1 MSNKPAQPQKKLHWF
16 VKFVLWAIAITF
28 AAPMILGAV
37 LLYFLSESD
46 DRLKLTDYTELK
58 ELSLNPNGRSD
69 GKTLPSYETVSTPA
83 YWFRDYGGKIPSEL
97 LQENIIIAENTD
109 GFTDLVHLGLF
120 KLDNEDA
127 KSLSKNLEVTF
138 KKDEEGTDL
147 NWYAENALCLNQ
159 VDLGPWVVAA
169 ARKQDFFD
177 FCLDAS
183 KASKIEWEVVL
194 YRDDGIGFEYID
206 VTQYV
211 GTNFFTVAHGG
222 S

>member
-1 MSNKPAQPQKKLHWF
+1 MSNKPAQPQMKLHWF

-37 LLYFLSESD
+37 LLYFLSQPD
-46 DRLKLTDYTELK
+46 DRLKLTDYSELK

-69 GKTLPSYETVSTPA
+69 GKTLPSYDTVSTNA
-83 YWFRDYGGKIPSEL
+83 YWFRDYAGKIPSEL

-120 KLDNEDA
+120 KLGKEEA
-127 KSLSKNLEVTF
+127 TSLSKNLEVTF

-147 NWYAENALCLNQ
+147 NWYAENALCLNH
-159 VDLGPWVVAA
+159 VDLGPWVVSA

-177 FCLDAS
+177 FCLDVS
-183 KASKIEWEVVL
+183 QSNKIRWELIL
-194 YRDDGIGFEYID
+194 YDNDGIGFEYID
-206 VTQYV
+206 VTEYV

>member
-37 LLYFLSESD
+37 LLYFLSQPD
-46 DRLKLTDYTELK
+46 DRLKLTDYSELQ

-69 GKTLPSYETVSTPA
+69 GKTLPSYDTVSSNA

-120 KLDNEDA
+120 KLGKEEA

-138 KKDEEGTDL
+138 KKDEEGTDI
-147 NWYAENALCLNQ
+147 NWYAENALCLNH
-159 VDLGPWVVAA
+159 VDLGPWVIASK
-169 ARKQDFFD
+169 RKDKFFD
-177 FCLDAS
+177 FCLSARNT
-183 KASKIEWEVVL
+183 KKVRWELVL
-194 YRDDGIGFEYID
+194 HDDDGIGFEYIN
-206 VTQYV
+206 VTQYI
-211 GTNFFTVAHGG
+211 GSNFFTVTHGG

>member
-1 MSNKPAQPQKKLHWF
+1 MSNKPAQTQKKLHWF

-37 LLYFLSESD
+37 LLYFLSQPD

-69 GKTLPSYETVSTPA
+69 GKTLPPYDTVSTNA

-120 KLDNEDA
+120 KLGKEEA
-127 KSLSKNLEVTF
+127 KSLSKNIEVTF
-138 KKDEEGTDL
+138 KKDQEGTDL
-147 NWYAENALCLNQ
+147 NWYAENALCLNH
-159 VDLGPWVVAA
+159 VDLGPWVIASK
-169 ARKQDFFD
+169 RKDEFFD
-177 FCLDAS
+177 FCLSAR
-183 KASKIEWEVVL
+183 KTKKVRWELVL
-194 YRDDGIGFEYID
+194 HDDDGIGFEYIN
-206 VTQYV
+206 VTQYT
-211 GTNFFTVAHGG
+211 GSNFFTVAHGG

>member
-37 LLYFLSESD
+37 LLYFLSQPD

-69 GKTLPSYETVSTPA
+69 GKTLPSYDTISTPA
-83 YWFRDYGGKIPSEL
+83 YWFRDYEGKIPSEL

-120 KLDNEDA
+120 KLNHEDA
-127 KSLSKNLEVTF
+127 KSLSKKLEVTF
-138 KKDEEGTDL
+138 KKDKEGTDL
-147 NWYAENALCLNQ
+147 NWYAEDALCLNH

-177 FCLDAS
+177 FCLDGS
-183 KASKIEWEVVL
+183 KASKIDWELVL
-194 YRDDGIGFEYID
+194 YKEDGIGFEYID

>member
-1 MSNKPAQPQKKLHWF
+1 MSDKPAQPQKKLHWF

-37 LLYFLSESD
+37 LLYFLSQPD

-58 ELSLNPNGRSD
+58 KLSLNPNGRSD
-69 GKTLPSYETVSTPA
+69 GKSLPSYDTVSTPA
-83 YWFRDYGGKIPSEL
+83 YWFRDYGGKIPNEL

-120 KLDNEDA
+120 KLNKEDA

-138 KKDEEGTDL
+138 KKDQEGTDI
-147 NWYAENALCLNQ
+147 NWYAENALCLNH

-177 FCLDAS
+177 FCLNVS
-183 KASKIEWEVVL
+183 QSSKIRWEL
-194 YRDDGIGFEYID
+194 LHYDDDGIGFEYID

>member
-37 LLYFLSESD
+37 LLYFLSQPD

-58 ELSLNPNGRSD
+58 EHSLNPKGRSD
-69 GKTLPSYETVSTPA
+69 GKTLPAYDPVSTDA

-120 KLDNEDA
+120 KLKNEDA
-127 KSLSKNLEVTF
+127 KSLSKKLEVTF
-138 KKDEEGTDL
+138 KKDKEGTDL
-147 NWYAENALCLNQ
+147 NWYAEDALCLNH

-183 KASKIEWEVVL
+183 KASKIEWELVL
-194 YRDDGIGFEYID
+194 YKEDGIGFEYID